1 MILVSPLVGLGSA
14 QSDWV
19 RLAAELGVPSVLPV
33 ASWDNLTNKGVLKE
47 IARTDA
53 GLERGPGSGGDRAAR
68 RSRRSR
74 RRDGA
79 HTFDHW
85 FRWEPSTEREE
96 FAAQVG
102 LPPGPYV
109 LFACSSR
116 FIAEDETQFVREWV
130 ERLRAAA
137 DLRLREL
144 GVLVRPHPQNA
155 RHWRH
160 FESAGLDAVAV
171 WPRAGAS
178 PTHAT
183 SRRAYFDSIFHSSGV
198 VGINTSAFIEAA
210 IIRRPTFTL
219 VSDAFRSTQ
228 DGTLHFSHLT
238 GEDGEDRWS
247 SRRPGISTSRNSA
260 RR

>member
-1 MILVSPLVGLGSA
+1 M
-14 QSDWV
+14 
-19 RLAAELGVPSVLPV
+19 
-33 ASWDNLTNKGVLKE
+33 
-47 IARTDA
+47 
-53 GLERGPGSGGDRAAR
+53 
-68 RSRRSR
+68 
-74 RRDGA
+74 
-79 HTFDHW
+79 
-85 FRWEPSTEREE
+85 
-96 FAAQVG
+96 
-102 LPPGPYV
+102 
-109 LFACSSR
+109 
-116 FIAEDETQFVREWV
+116 REWV

-238 GEDGEDRWS
+238 GEDGEGPLVVAQTWDQHLAQLGETL
-247 SRRPGISTSRNSA
+247 SRPDLHDARIARFLESFVRPHGLDVRSAPVAAAAVEAAAAAGAAATPRTRTLRLVRTRSRPSGRIPAPTAEAESIRSTHRSGRLGGEVQKPG
-260 RR
+260 